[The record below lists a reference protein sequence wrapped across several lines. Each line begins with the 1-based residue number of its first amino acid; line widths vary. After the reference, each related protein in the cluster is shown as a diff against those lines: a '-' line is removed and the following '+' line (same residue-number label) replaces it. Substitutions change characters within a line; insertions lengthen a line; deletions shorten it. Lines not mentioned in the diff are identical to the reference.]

1 MPELK
6 KPKINIGLY
15 ISTLVVIIAL
25 IIVFFIIYKY
35 SIEGEAIPPFKISKM
50 IVVSS
55 AKTENIEKTEDTYNA
70 KVIQNNAIKIS
81 IEKNSEYKKEAI
93 IRKVTINNIQIN
105 EKQSIGNIEIYRPSQ
120 GKKLYEYEEKYKI
133 NNSIEYKGAQ
143 ETYFKNE
150 NLEISNQGGIID
162 FSIIINNLGTIT
174 YTENEQVK
182 IDGTLIDKLGISKEQ
197 ISFQV
202 KFDLIIELESDVKLK
217 TKMILEL
224 PAGNIIENG
233 IEILEQTDMKTVFKR
248 I

>member
-120 GKKLYEYEEKYKI
+120 EKKLYEYEEKYKI

-233 IEILEQTDMKTVFKR
+233 IETLEQTDMKTVFKR